1 MAEVRFV
8 DFSEIKK
15 YASKAAKERVSVKDT
30 DSTLWIAVYD
40 PELVGFGGLLVKPPK
55 ARIKGD
61 WMLPEHRGKG
71 YGHMMTEFRTAL
83 CKRNPK
89 IKQMEAYSLHPHY
102 YEAQGWTLC
111 GKYAEGITTVRRDI

>member
-8 DFSEIKK
+8 DFNEVKK

-40 PELVGFGGLLVKPPK
+40 PELVAFGGLLVKPPK

-61 WMLPEHRGKG
+61 WTLPDQRGKG
-71 YGHMMTEFRTAL
+71 YGHMMTEFRTDL

-89 IKQMEAYSLHPHY
+89 IKQMEAYSLHLHY
-102 YEAQGWTLC
+102 YKSQGWTLC
-111 GKYAEGITTVRRDI
+111 GRYAEGVTTVRRQI